1 MTSAPLLVALAV
13 GVVAAGATG
22 VVVSPR
28 RRLADKVRPYRA
40 AAGEPTAAVPP
51 SEGAAW
57 TPTRGTAGARV
68 RLRLDSPESRARV
81 ATQLRAA
88 GFADASVEQFRVR
101 QFGTAGAMAA
111 AGIALGAVVL
121 RSPAMTL
128 LLAGC
133 GAAVGFTRAPSQ
145 LAQRVE
151 ARQRRMRL
159 ELVTIDQVLA
169 IHVRAGA
176 GPVQAITRIADRGHG
191 EIVDELRTILASIRS
206 GRAEAEAFRHAA
218 TTTAE
223 PHAARTYRLFALA
236 AEQGADLGSALRA
249 LSDDLRDVRR
259 DELRREATRRR
270 AAMLIPTIAVLAP
283 IMLLFVIAP
292 LPSIVLGGR

>member
-1 MTSAPLLVALAV
+1 VNAPTLVLAV
-13 GVVAAGATG
+13 AVGIAAAGATG
-22 VVVSPR
+22 LAVTPR

-40 AAGEPTAAVPP
+40 AVGDGAEAVSPD
-51 SEGAAW
+51 EGATWVPARAASALG
-57 TPTRGTAGARV
+57 TSTRF
-68 RLRLDSPESRARV
+68 DSPRSRARLAV
-81 ATQLRAA
+81 QLRTA

-101 QFGTAGAMAA
+101 QFGAAGAMAA
-111 AGIALGAVVL
+111 AGVALGAIVL
-121 RSPAMTL
+121 HSPAMTL
-128 LLAGC
+128 LLAAC
-133 GAAVGFTRAPSQ
+133 GAAVGYTRAPAQ

-151 ARQRRMRL
+151 TRQRRMRL

-176 GPVQAITRIADRGHG
+176 GPVQAISRIVERGHG
-191 EIVDELRTILASIRS
+191 EVVDELRAILASIRS
-206 GRAEAEAFRHAA
+206 GRAEADAFRHAA
-218 TTTAE
+218 TVTAE

-236 AEQGADLGSALRA
+236 AEQGADLGTALRA

-259 DELRREATRRR
+259 DELRRDATRRR

>member
-1 MTSAPLLVALAV
+1 MPSPLVIAV
-13 GVVAAGATG
+13 GVGAVAAGATG
-22 VVVSPR
+22 LVVAPR

-40 AAGEPTAAVPP
+40 VVGDRAATVTP

-57 TPTRGTAGARV
+57 TPTRGAGGPRV
-68 RLRLDSPESRARV
+68 RRHLDSPRSRARL

-88 GFADASVEQFRVR
+88 GFVDASVEQFRVR

-111 AGIALGAVVL
+111 AGVVLGALVL
-121 RSPAMTL
+121 HSAAMTL
-128 LLAGC
+128 LLVGC

-159 ELVTIDQVLA
+159 ELVTVDQVLA

-176 GPVQAITRIADRGHG
+176 GPVQAISRIVDRGHG
-191 EIVDELRTILASIRS
+191 EVVDELRAILTSIRS

-218 TTTAE
+218 SITAE

-236 AEQGADLGSALRA
+236 AEQGADLGTALRA

-270 AAMLIPTIAVLAP
+270 AAMLVPTIAVLAP
-283 IMLLFVIAP
+283 LMLLFVIAP

>member
-1 MTSAPLLVALAV
+1 MTGSVVVLAAAV
-13 GVVAAGATG
+13 GVAAAGATG
-22 VVVSPR
+22 LVVAPR

-40 AAGEPTAAVPP
+40 AVGDRTDAVSP

-57 TPTRGTAGARV
+57 TPARAASGPRGLPSFG
-68 RLRLDSPESRARV
+68 SPATRARL

-88 GFADASVEQFRVR
+88 GFSDASVEQFRVR
-101 QFGTAGAMAA
+101 QLGTAGAMAA
-111 AGIALGAVVL
+111 GGIAVGALVVH
-121 RSPAMTL
+121 SAPMTV
-128 LLAGC
+128 LLAVC
-133 GAAVGFTRAPSQ
+133 GAAVGFTRAPAQ
-145 LAQRVE
+145 LAQRIE
-151 ARQRRMRL
+151 ARQHRMRL

-191 EIVDELRTILASIRS
+191 DVVDELRAILASIRS
-206 GRAEAEAFRHAA
+206 GRSEAEAFRHAA
-218 TTTAE
+218 TVTAE

-236 AEQGADLGSALRA
+236 AEQGADLGTALRA
-249 LSDDLRDVRR
+249 LSDDVRDVRR
-259 DELRREATRRR
+259 DELRRAATRRR

>member
-1 MTSAPLLVALAV
+1 MTFAALVVALAV
-13 GVVAAGATG
+13 GVVAAGVTG

-40 AAGEPTAAVPP
+40 ALGDRSAAGSP

-57 TPTRGTAGARV
+57 TPTATSAGP
-68 RLRLDSPESRARV
+68 RLRTRLDSPESRARL
-81 ATQLRAA
+81 AAQLRAA
-88 GFADASVEQFRVR
+88 GFVDATVDQFRVR

-111 AGIALGAVVL
+111 AGVALGALVL
-121 RSPAMTL
+121 HSAVMTL
-128 LLAGC
+128 LLAAC

-145 LAQRVE
+145 LAQHVE

-191 EIVDELRTILASIRS
+191 DVVDELRAILASIRS

-218 TTTAE
+218 AVTAE

-236 AEQGADLGSALRA
+236 AEQGADLGAALRA

-270 AAMLIPTIAVLAP
+270 AAMLVPTIAVLAP

-292 LPSIVLGGR
+292 MPSIVLGGR

>member
-1 MTSAPLLVALAV
+1 MSPGAMLALAV
-13 GVVAAGATG
+13 GVIAAGATG
-22 VVVSPR
+22 LLVTPR

-40 AAGEPTAAVPP
+40 AVGDRADAASP

-57 TPTRGTAGARV
+57 TPARASTLLRV
-68 RLRLDSPESRARV
+68 RPRLESTESRARL

-88 GFADASVEQFRVR
+88 GFVDGSVEQFRVR

-111 AGIALGAVVL
+111 AGVALGALVL
-121 RSPAMTL
+121 HSPVMTL
-128 LLAGC
+128 LLAVC
-133 GAAVGFTRAPSQ
+133 GAAVGYTRAPAQ

-151 ARQRRMRL
+151 ARQRRIRL
-159 ELVTIDQVLA
+159 ELVTVDQVLA

-176 GPVQAITRIADRGHG
+176 GPVQAITRIADRGRG
-191 EIVDELRTILASIRS
+191 DVVDELRAILASIRS

-218 TTTAE
+218 TVTAE

-236 AEQGADLGSALRA
+236 AEQGADLGTALRA

>member
-1 MTSAPLLVALAV
+1 MTSHALVLAAAV
-13 GVVAAGATG
+13 GIAAAGATG
-22 VVVSPR
+22 LAVAPR

-40 AAGEPTAAVPP
+40 TVGHRPEAVAPE
-51 SEGAAW
+51 EGAAW
-57 TPTRGTAGARV
+57 IPARAASA
-68 RLRLDSPESRARV
+68 LRARSRLESPQARARLTV
-81 ATQLRAA
+81 QLRAA
-88 GFADASVEQFRVR
+88 GFADASIEQFRVR
-101 QFGTAGAMAA
+101 QFGTAGGMAA
-111 AGIALGAVVL
+111 AGVALGAVVL
-121 RSPAMTL
+121 QSTAMTL
-128 LLAGC
+128 LLAAC
-133 GAAVGFTRAPSQ
+133 GAAVGYTRAPAQ
-145 LAQRVE
+145 LARRVE
-151 ARQRRMRL
+151 TRQRTMRL

-176 GPVQAITRIADRGHG
+176 GPVQAITRIVERGHG
-191 EIVDELRTILASIRS
+191 AVVDELRAILVSIRS

-218 TTTAE
+218 TVTAE

-236 AEQGADLGSALRA
+236 AEQGADLGTALRA

-259 DELRREATRRR
+259 DELRRDATRRR

>member
-1 MTSAPLLVALAV
+1 MTSGALVVALAV
-13 GVVAAGATG
+13 GVVAAAATG
-22 VVVSPR
+22 VVVAPK

-40 AAGEPTAAVPP
+40 AVGDRTAAVSP

-57 TPTRGTAGARV
+57 TPTRQTAGP
-68 RLRLDSPESRARV
+68 RLRSRLDSAESRTRLG
-81 ATQLRAA
+81 TQLRAA
-88 GFADASVEQFRVR
+88 GFVDATVDQFRVR
-101 QFGTAGAMAA
+101 QFGMAGALAA
-111 AGIALGAVVL
+111 AGVVLGALVL
-121 RSPAMTL
+121 HSAAMTVL
-128 LLAGC
+128 LTVC
-133 GAAVGFTRAPSQ
+133 GAAVGFTRAPAQ

-151 ARQRRMRL
+151 ARQRHMRL

-169 IHVRAGA
+169 IYVRAGA

-191 EIVDELRTILASIRS
+191 DVVDELRAILASIRS
-206 GRAEAEAFRHAA
+206 GRGEADAFRHAA
-218 TTTAE
+218 TVTAE

-236 AEQGADLGSALRA
+236 AEQGADLGTALRA